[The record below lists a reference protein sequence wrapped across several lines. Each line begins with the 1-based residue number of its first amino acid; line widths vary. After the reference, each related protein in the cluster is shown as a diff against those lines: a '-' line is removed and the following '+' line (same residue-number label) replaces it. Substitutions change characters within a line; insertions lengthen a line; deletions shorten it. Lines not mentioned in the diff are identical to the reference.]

1 MAEKHKFLVLDGLR
15 GVAAIAV
22 ALFHRRWWFAED
34 GAFLQHAPLAV
45 DFFFLLS
52 GFVIA
57 YAYEPKLNTGMSLRE
72 FLIKRLI
79 RLYPLI
85 ILGAFLGGA
94 LILLKEIRTEGSI
107 ADAIEIIFF
116 GIAAIPMPFPNS
128 IAGQPFYADQPLWS
142 IFFEIIVNI
151 GFAIFLYKWVSSAL
165 KSVVVVSFILYLVAV
180 AIKGDVGL
188 IGNQYGPDGLMLLA
202 GLPRTMCSFFL
213 GVLIFRSLDQH
224 WVGRIRAPAW
234 VLPLILMA
242 VFAVPDLGN
251 IGNTVMAVL
260 SVLFIFPLLV
270 IAGANANVDGTA
282 AKIATISGAVSFPLY
297 VLHEPMYA
305 WAELVMYKLDL
316 FDKTAHLWL
325 LSCAVVFGSVG
336 FSLLAYKIYD
346 IPVRRF
352 LTANFDTARRPAPAL
367 QSRPS

>member
-1 MAEKHKFLVLDGLR
+1 MAEKHKFVVLDGLR

-34 GAFLQHAPLAV
+34 GDFLQHAPLAV

-57 YAYEPKLNTGMSLRE
+57 YAYEPKLNTGMSFRE
-72 FLIKRLI
+72 FSIKRLI

-94 LILLKEIRTEGSI
+94 FILLKEIKTGGSI
-107 ADAIEIIFF
+107 ADAIEIMLF

-128 IAGQPFYADQPLWS
+128 IASQPFFADQPLWS
-142 IFFEIIVNI
+142 IFFEVIVNI
-151 GFAIFLYKWVSSAL
+151 GFAIFLYKWAASAL
-165 KSVVVVSFILYLVAV
+165 KSVIVFSFILYIVTV

-188 IGNQYGPDGLMLLA
+188 IGNQYGPYGLMLLA

-213 GVLIFRSLDQH
+213 GVLIFRSLDRD

-234 VLPLILMA
+234 ILPLILMA
-242 VFAVPDLGN
+242 VFAVPDLGS
-251 IGNTVMAVL
+251 IGNTVIAAL
-260 SVLFIFPLLV
+260 SVLFIFPLMV
-270 IAGANANVDGTA
+270 IAGANAQVDGTG

-305 WAELVMYKLDL
+305 WADPVMYKLG
-316 FDKTAHLWL
+316 L
-325 LSCAVVFGSVG
+325 LNQPVYPGLGCTVVFGVVVL
-336 FSLLAYKIYD
+336 SLLAYKIYD

-352 LTANFDTARRPAPAL
+352 LTFNFDTASSLAPAL
-367 QSRPS
+367 QSRPL